1 MNIKLIIPVIAVL
14 LFNACKS
21 IDKLTQFDIPLSQ
34 TITIPA
40 IIPIDIPFDI
50 PTPDIMLDIETTYDL
65 DDSGYEL
72 NNTNKNLVE
81 EVLLKELELTVIEPV
96 GEDFSL
102 LKSIEIYIS
111 ADGESEEKVAW
122 LNIFPELNNTKLETS
137 KANLKKYILKDKIN
151 LRVKTV
157 IDEINTRAYD
167 IKIDAVFM
175 VNAKILGI

>member
-1 MNIKLIIPVIAVL
+1 MKFIIPVIIL
-14 LFNACKS
+14 LLLNSCKS

-40 IIPIDIPFDI
+40 IIPIDLPFDI

-111 ADGESEEKVAW
+111 AEGESEEKVAW
-122 LNIFPELNNTKLETS
+122 LNSFPESNNTLLETS
-137 KANLKKYILKDKIN
+137 KANLKRFVLKDKIN

-157 IDEINTRAYD
+157 TDEINTRAYD

-175 VNAKILGI
+175 VNAKILAI